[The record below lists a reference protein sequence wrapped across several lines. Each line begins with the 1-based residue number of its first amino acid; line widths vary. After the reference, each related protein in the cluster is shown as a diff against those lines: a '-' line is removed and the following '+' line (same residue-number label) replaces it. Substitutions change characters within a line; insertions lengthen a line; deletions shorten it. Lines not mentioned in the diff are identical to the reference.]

1 VSGNTSAALFA
12 GGQADSSALR
22 ESAQARPSRRMH
34 RLASMLLAL
43 TMLAGL
49 SVATAQKAQAA
60 GTLTNIS
67 WAVSDNQAAA
77 TAVDYGFSFTTAT
90 SGIIKTMTFTIS
102 GGTLAG
108 TPAIVTNYG
117 ISAGT
122 VGLAANVITYTVTTP
137 VTIPAGIPIF
147 LELSGLTNPAAGSY
161 TEAIVTK
168 LASTATIDSGTSP
181 AVVIA
186 ASNTAKTIVVAESL
200 VFTLDTAAFTFN
212 MDPSLP
218 ALAEQSHVSNITVLT
233 NANSGYS
240 LTVADNATGL
250 ECTCTGNPAIPDV
263 SSAMAT
269 AVAFP
274 GAPVS
279 AAGYNVTGTGVG
291 DAGFVVN
298 AHFAGS
304 KYAGYTNAGDV
315 VVTSSTPTG
324 ATANTIA
331 ITDETAIDYASS
343 AGSYTDTITYTVTPN
358 YS

>member
-1 VSGNTSAALFA
+1 VSGNTSAALF
-12 GGQADSSALR
+12 GSQGDSSALYD
-22 ESAQARPSRRMH
+22 SARARPPRRMH
-34 RLASMLLAL
+34 RLASTLLVL
-43 TMLAGL
+43 TMLTGL
-49 SVATAQKAQAA
+49 SVATAQRAQAA

-67 WAVSDNQAAA
+67 WAVSDNQAAS
-77 TAVDYGFSFTTAT
+77 TPVNYSYSFTTAT
-90 SGIIKTMTFTIS
+90 ADIIKTITFTVS
-102 GGTLAG
+102 GGVQTG
-108 TPAIVTNYG
+108 TPVIVTNYG
-117 ISAGT
+117 IGAGS
-122 VGLAANVITYTVTTP
+122 VALAANVITYTVTAA
-137 VTIPAGIPIF
+137 VNIPAGIPIF
-147 LELSGLTNPAAGSY
+147 IELSGLTNPAAGSY

-181 AVVIA
+181 AVVFA
-186 ASNTAKTIVVAESL
+186 AGNTAKTITVAESL

-218 ALAEQSHVSNITVLT
+218 ALADQTHVSNITVLT

-240 LTVADNATGL
+240 LTVADNAAGL
-250 ECTCTGNPAIPDV
+250 VCSCTGNPAIPDV
-263 SSAMAT
+263 SSSMAT
-269 AVAFP
+269 AVTFP

-291 DAGFVVN
+291 DAGFLVN
-298 AHFAGS
+298 ADFSGS
-304 KYAGYTNAGDV
+304 KYAGYRGPGDV

-331 ITDETAIDYASS
+331 ITDETAIDYASP